1 MITVWVDTSQGLEME
16 NLIANNAK
24 FNEWSANFNFE
35 NCLLNRGEY
44 GQFLADY
51 IRGERR
57 GFVLNL
63 NGSWGSGKTE
73 FLKRFYSL
81 LLSQKH
87 PVIYIDA
94 WESDFSKDPL
104 TVAASELLTQLECFN
119 KKLGSVDKVEKV
131 KEVLGNF
138 IRGTLVGAAAI
149 VAKHAI
155 DDAGTGVA
163 IMQQLF
169 TQRPEDFL
177 NKLSAEHQAQVSAIN
192 EIRIAL
198 GELAQVLEDCYGAAL
213 PVVVL
218 VDELDRC
225 RPNYAIEMLEVIKHF
240 FKTDN
245 FVFVVATDT
254 KQLVHSIS
262 AIYGVNFDADQ
273 YLKRFFDRKAIL
285 PTPDMVS
292 YLKSIVTDDALIC
305 TKVIFYPINPFN
317 SYIEMKACII
327 SALAK
332 NFGLQIR
339 DIGQLLSK
347 LDSCLRSINSTGL
360 SRNKHQ
366 VINFA
371 ALITGLIEFELGHEA
386 FNERTNTKVSFDK
399 YAHSTD
405 FIFDNLTT
413 KDFIILNIKSTQVVL
428 TEKVDNFGD
437 PNSENMIVS
446 YSALPSGSHNRKFL
460 KWIDEMKSCMNF
472 FNDNSIHADYWLWND
487 YSKIIQLAGNIE

>member
-1 MITVWVDTSQGLEME
+1 ME

-24 FNEWSANFNFE
+24 FNEWPANFNFE

-198 GELAQVLEDCYGAAL
+198 GELAQVLEDCYGAVL

-254 KQLVHSIS
+254 DQLVHSVS
-262 AIYGVNFDADQ
+262 AVYGANFDAGQ
-273 YLKRFFDRKAIL
+273 YLKRFFDRKVIL
-285 PTPDMVS
+285 PSPD
-292 YLKSIVTDDALIC
+292 LA
-305 TKVIFYPINPFN
+305 
-317 SYIEMKACII
+317 SYIAVKEKRDVDVYSRLTIFPIRPYQELIDMKINII
-327 SALAK
+327 AVLAGYYDLK
-332 NFGLQIR
+332 IR
-339 DIGQLLSK
+339 DIDQLLYK
-347 LDSCLRSINSTGL
+347 LDSCLRTMQATGERQGKDQL
-360 SRNKHQ
+360 ICFPAL
-366 VINFA
+366 VI
-371 ALITGLIEFELGHEA
+371 GLIEFDKGLDS
-386 FNERTNTKVSFDK
+386 FKLRSQTKPDDISLYRKTEDEIFGGMTM
-399 YAHSTD
+399 TD
-405 FIFDNLTT
+405 FVHHCMM
-413 KDFIILNIKSTQVVL
+413 STQVKSTTKTGSFDRRYTTVEIQGFSDL
-428 TEKVDNFGD
+428 SD
-437 PNSENMIVS
+437 MINDREYTKRS
-446 YSALPSGSHNRKFL
+446 NWANEMSANLSLF
-460 KWIDEMKSCMNF
+460 D
-472 FNDNSIHADYWLWND
+472 HAADATQKYWLWDN
-487 YSKIIQLAGNIE
+487 YKKVIELAGNIE